1 MATSFEDLRRTVQS
15 VVDKLASS
23 ENKESQFNARQCE
36 FLAQKAYEIVP
47 ILDQFEYTLR
57 KHDLHS
63 FQMSWDPPNWIP
75 AAMEL
80 QRVLKDAEV
89 LIQECN
95 CDRDQWLQVQIKRGN
110 LKETFAR
117 IIYDLE
123 WHTLLLCGLFVP
135 ESSAF
140 HPNWE
145 TCDGNLRLNE
155 SFILS
160 AAAGWDR
167 ETLRESLT
175 SSHICDGEICRA
187 DLGEKCLAKQVLDK
201 LDAEEQV
208 SADPNNFRDLMRL
221 FLWVKP
227 EHLPKGKK
235 LGDGGFAK
243 VRETEWLGQKFA
255 QKIFFDGTGHNRS
268 FKKEIAAMAG
278 LDHPNI
284 MHAVCCSEDNRRLSI
299 VMELM
304 YKSLYDL
311 LHQDCTS
318 PLSIFQAIDLMLQIS
333 EGLRYLHSKNIAH
346 RDLKS
351 PNILVQFAD
360 PQPEIRS
367 DGMVNIT
374 TNTLFVAKVADLGLA
389 KVKNTS
395 TVLGRQTADV
405 GTTLWMAP
413 ETPHADAMGSPSDR
427 FHPMKLDV
435 YSFGI
440 ICYEILSREDPFQG
454 VMRTQLRGYVQAGNR
469 PQLPDEI
476 PRRLDILINNCW
488 DGNPLHRPDFAAICT
503 ELRFIKLGLLSGG
516 LNIANNIGLDFNL
529 KLGPIKMFVNSKT
542 NSLGT
547 RALGRQW
554 WSTVLF
560 WNNHKHKTNKA
571 AV

>member
-15 VVDKLASS
+15 VVHKLASS
-23 ENKESQFNARQCE
+23 ENKESRFNARQCE
-36 FLAQKAYEIVP
+36 FLEQKASEIVP
-47 ILDQFEYTLR
+47 ILDHFEYTLR

-89 LIQECN
+89 LVQECN
-95 CDRDQWLQVQIKRGN
+95 CDRDQWLQVEIKRGN

-123 WHTLLLCGLFVP
+123 WHTLLLRGLFVP

-160 AAAGWDR
+160 AAAEWDR
-167 ETLRESLT
+167 KTLRESLT
-175 SSHICDGEICRA
+175 SSHICDGEICRK
-187 DLGEKCLAKQVLDK
+187 GEKCLAKQVLDK
-201 LDAEEQV
+201 LDAEEQI
-208 SADPNNFRDLMRL
+208 SGDPNNFRDLMRL

-227 EHLPKGKK
+227 EHLPKGKGKK
-235 LGDGGFAK
+235 LGKGGFAK
-243 VRETEWLGQKFA
+243 VKETEWLGQKFA
-255 QKIFFDGTGHNRS
+255 QKIFFDGSGYNRS

-284 MHAVCCSEDNRRLSI
+284 IHAVCCSEDNRHLSI
-299 VMELM
+299 VTELM

-311 LHQDCTS
+311 LHQDCSS

-351 PNILVQFAD
+351 PNILVRFAD
-360 PQPEIRS
+360 PQPDIRS
-367 DGMVNIT
+367 DGVVNIT
-374 TNTLFVAKVADLGLA
+374 TNTSFVAKVADFGLA

-395 TVLGRQTADV
+395 TVLGNQTADV
-405 GTTLWMAP
+405 GTTQWMAP
-413 ETPHADAMGSPSDR
+413 EAPNGDAMGSPSDR
-427 FHPMKLDV
+427 FHPMKVDV

-440 ICYEILSREDPFQG
+440 ICYEILSREDPFRD
-454 VMRTQLRGYVQAGNR
+454 VLRTRLRSYVQAGNR

-476 PRRLDILINNCW
+476 PRRLDILINYCW
-488 DGNPLHRPDFAAICT
+488 NGNPLHRPDFATICT
-503 ELRFIKLGLLSGG
+503 ELRFIKLCLLSGG
-516 LNIANNIGLDFNL
+516 
-529 KLGPIKMFVNSKT
+529 
-542 NSLGT
+542 
-547 RALGRQW
+547 
-554 WSTVLF
+554 
-560 WNNHKHKTNKA
+560 
-571 AV
+571 